1 VTAIRIAERLDSPDT
16 AEVLAVIASITEA
29 DGVAPLS
36 EHVLLHLRHGGD
48 EGGRH
53 FIAVDAKGA
62 IVGYAHLD
70 STDEVHGASAEL
82 AVHPDH
88 RRCGIARRLVEAL
101 IAATADGRLRLWA
114 HGEQAAGAALAQSFG
129 FTHSRVL
136 WQMRRSLLAPLP
148 EVALPDGI
156 SLRTF
161 NPGDDDAPW
170 LALNGLAF
178 AGHPE
183 QGEWTNVDLHQRLS
197 EPWFSPSG
205 FLLASDEA
213 TGNLIGFHWT
223 KVHGRH
229 GSHGHEAIGEVY
241 VVGVDPAWGGQGL
254 GRALTL
260 AGLQHLRSLGLGQ
273 AMLYVDSTNTAA
285 IHLYESLGFTR
296 WDTDVMYLLT
306 PHT

>member
-1 VTAIRIAERLDSPDT
+1 MTAIRSTERLNSPDT
-16 AEVLAVIASITEA
+16 AEVLDLITTVTEA
-29 DGVAPLS
+29 DGMGPLS

-53 FIAVDAKGA
+53 FIATDTQGA

-88 RRCGIARRLVEAL
+88 RRRGNAHRLVAAL
-101 IAATADGRLRLWA
+101 IDATSDGRLRLWA
-114 HGEQAAGAALAQSFG
+114 HGEQAAAAALAKSFG

-148 EVALPDGI
+148 GVAIPTGVA
-156 SLRTF
+156 LRTF
-161 NPGDDDAPW
+161 TPGDDDEPW
-170 LALNGLAF
+170 LALNGRAF

-183 QGEWTNVDLHQRLS
+183 QGEWTLLDLHQRMS
-197 EPWFSPSG
+197 EPWFSPGG
-205 FLLASDEA
+205 FLLANNDT
-213 TGNLIGFHWT
+213 TGTLIGFHWT

-241 VVGVDPAWGGQGL
+241 VVGVDPGWGGQGL
-254 GRALTL
+254 GRALTV
-260 AGLQHLRSLGLGQ
+260 AGLQHLRALGLGQ
-273 AMLYVDSTNTAA
+273 AMLYVDSTNMAA
-285 IHLYESLGFTR
+285 IGLYESLGFTR
-296 WDTDVMYLLT
+296 WDTDVMYLLI